1 MIKTD
6 TQGNLFT
13 IMGNSAVFS
22 IKDLP
27 KKKGTLAFCVDGDSE
42 LKKEFAIDG
51 QSEVIIKLSKQDIED
66 IGVGEHPFYVDIIS
80 NDGEDVDTVIN
91 QVFVVFGRL

>member
-6 TQGNLFT
+6 NQGNLFT

-27 KKKGTLAFCVDGDSE
+27 KKSGKLVFCVDGDNE
-42 LKKEFAIDG
+42 LKKEFDING
-51 QSEVIIKLSKQDIED
+51 QTEAIIKLTREDIEN
-66 IGVGEHPFYVDIIS
+66 IGIGEHPFYVDIIS
-80 NDGEDVDTVIN
+80 NNGEDVDTVIN